1 MSVMG
6 YFRQIC
12 AIPHGS
18 FHTEQISSFLEQFAQ
33 DEKLRYVRDEAGNVI
48 IFKPASPGYEDHEP
62 LILQGH
68 VDMVLEKT
76 ADCTKDLEK
85 EAITLIE
92 DGEWLKADRTTLGAD
107 DGTAVAMMMEAL
119 SDNSLA
125 HPPLECVFTVNE
137 EVGMLGA
144 EALDTSVL
152 SGTRLLNLD
161 SEEEGVLTAGCAG
174 GAEETFR
181 VPFKTETE
189 DGILVEI
196 LVDGLLGGH
205 SGDAI
210 NRGRANADFIM
221 ARLLYRLMKK
231 YEFNLVSIEGGN
243 KDNAIPR
250 ECRASI
256 LFPNGA
262 EQSTIE
268 KTVQK
273 IDDQIV
279 AEYSRTD
286 PELSVTWNWKGD
298 ENLRRD
304 VLCMTEKATRKALRL
319 LMALPNGVIE
329 YSPDFPGL
337 PQTSLSMGILKT
349 EMPEDEDGEIVL
361 TGTFLVRSSI
371 NSQKGYVIN
380 RLEAIVKEFDGE
392 LTECGVYPAWEYRPD
407 SSFRNMIVSVF
418 EAKFGRKPEVV
429 MIHGGLE
436 CGLLSGKIAGLDCV
450 SIGPDTE
457 DIHTPAERLNIPS
470 FERTW
475 ELVKGIMEQ
484 A

>member
-1 MSVMG
+1 
-6 YFRQIC
+6 
-12 AIPHGS
+12 
-18 FHTEQISSFLEQFAQ
+18 
-33 DEKLRYVRDEAGNVI
+33 
-48 IFKPASPGYEDHEP
+48 
-62 LILQGH
+62 
-68 VDMVLEKT
+68 
-76 ADCTKDLEK
+76 
-85 EAITLIE
+85 
-92 DGEWLKADRTTLGAD
+92 
-107 DGTAVAMMMEAL
+107 
-119 SDNSLA
+119 
-125 HPPLECVFTVNE
+125 
-137 EVGMLGA
+137 MLGA

-189 DGILVEI
+189 DGILVEF

>member
-1 MSVMG
+1 MSIMG
-6 YFRQIC
+6 YFRQIS

-18 FHTEQISSFLEQFAQ
+18 FHTEAISSFLEQFARDNQ
-33 DEKLRYVRDEAGNVI
+33 LRCVRDEAGNVI
-48 IFKPASPGYEDHEP
+48 IYKPASAGYEDHAP

-76 ADCTKDLEK
+76 AGCTTDLEK

-92 DGEWLKADRTTLGAD
+92 EGDWLRADGTTLGAD
-107 DGTAVAMMMEAL
+107 DGVAVAMMMEAL
-119 SDNSLA
+119 TDDTLR

-144 EALDTSVL
+144 EALDGSLL
-152 SGTRLLNLD
+152 SGRRLLNLD
-161 SEEEGVLTAGCAG
+161 SEDEGVLTAGCAG
-174 GAEETFR
+174 GAEEAFR
-181 VPFKTETE
+181 VPVKCEKE
-189 DGILVEI
+189 DGYLVEI

-210 NRGRANADFIM
+210 NQGRANADFIM

-231 YEFNLVSIEGGN
+231 YEFNLVSIEGGT

-250 ECRASI
+250 ECRACI
-256 LFPNGA
+256 LFPEMA

-279 AEYSRTD
+279 AEYAKTD
-286 PELSVTWNWKGD
+286 PNMSITWDWTGTD
-298 ENLRRD
+298 NLQKD
-304 VLCMTEKATRKALRL
+304 VRCMTEKATRKALRL

-329 YSPDFPGL
+329 YSPDFQGL
-337 PQTSLSMGILKT
+337 PQTSLSMGILKADR
-349 EMPEDEDGEIVL
+349 PARKDEEAVM

-371 NSQKGYVIN
+371 NSQKKYIVN
-380 RLEAIVKEFDGE
+380 RLEAIVKEFGGE
-392 LTECGVYPAWEYRPD
+392 LEERGVYPAWEFRRD
-407 SSFRNMIVSVF
+407 SAFRDMIVSVF
-418 EAKFGRKPEVV
+418 EAKYGRKPEVV

-436 CGLLSGKIAGLDCV
+436 CGLLSGKIPDLDCV
-450 SIGPDTE
+450 SIGPETQ

>member
-1 MSVMG
+1 
-6 YFRQIC
+6 
-12 AIPHGS
+12 
-18 FHTEQISSFLEQFAQ
+18 
-33 DEKLRYVRDEAGNVI
+33 
-48 IFKPASPGYEDHEP
+48 
-62 LILQGH
+62 
-68 VDMVLEKT
+68 
-76 ADCTKDLEK
+76 
-85 EAITLIE
+85 
-92 DGEWLKADRTTLGAD
+92 
-107 DGTAVAMMMEAL
+107 
-119 SDNSLA
+119 
-125 HPPLECVFTVNE
+125 
-137 EVGMLGA
+137 
-144 EALDTSVL
+144 
-152 SGTRLLNLD
+152 
-161 SEEEGVLTAGCAG
+161 
-174 GAEETFR
+174 
-181 VPFKTETE
+181 
-189 DGILVEI
+189 
-196 LVDGLLGGH
+196 
-205 SGDAI
+205 
-210 NRGRANADFIM
+210 
-221 ARLLYRLMKK
+221 
-231 YEFNLVSIEGGN
+231 
-243 KDNAIPR
+243 
-250 ECRASI
+250 
-256 LFPNGA
+256 
-262 EQSTIE
+262 
-268 KTVQK
+268 
-273 IDDQIV
+273 IV